1 MDYNKPATILLIL
14 VVLTGFGLSAD
25 LQISAQVNKTSLSMN
40 DVVKY
45 TLKIEGER
53 NVEVPRP
60 NFQGLQIRS
69 GPSQSSQ
76 IQIINGEI
84 NASKTIS
91 WWLSPLKTGK
101 IEIAPVTV
109 KHKGN
114 SYSSQTITLNVTG
127 QSSQQQTQNQ
137 QTQNQQNQN
146 KPDENQDPVIFR
158 AEPEKSEVYN
168 GEQLNVDFVLYFRTR
183 IRNFSRIKLPQAKNF
198 WIEEFES
205 PRQPKV
211 EQVNIKGQQYNRAVI
226 QKIAFFPTKAGQLEI
241 DPMEIKIEVSDPR
254 ERRNR
259 LDDFFNDPFFD
270 DPFFSR
276 TKVVSLSSPSEKINV
291 KPLPDKPDNFSGG
304 VGDYAISAQIDTTQI
319 TENEAFSISYKVQGL
334 GNINSI
340 SLHNPELALNCE
352 VFEPKINRKSKN
364 IGDHVHG
371 ILDYKYVIIPREPGD
386 LEIPS
391 YDFTYFDV
399 EKGQYVT
406 KSTKSFQVKVEAGPD
421 NINVDESA
429 YSRDEIAMLKKDI
442 RYINTDSESW
452 RIQGQTFYDHFWFWL
467 INFLSAGIVVGA
479 LIYRYRMNKYQ
490 GNKGLVRRKKA
501 GSNSREHLNLAENS
515 LKDEKFEQVAH
526 HLYSA
531 LAGYI
536 ADRSGL
542 PESGTDVK
550 TIKQQLKQAGAENG
564 IVKDVEQLLKT
575 LEIKKYAPESISHKE
590 ARKLLQ
596 QTRELA
602 GKVKKII

>member
-1 MDYNKPATILLIL
+1 MIMNHNKPLIILLSIL
-14 VVLTGFGLSAD
+14 VFSALGLSAD
-25 LQISAQVNKTSLSMN
+25 LQISARVNKTTLSMN

-53 NVEVPRP
+53 NIEVPRP

-91 WWLSPLKTGK
+91 WWLSPLKSGK

-109 KHKGN
+109 KHKG
-114 SYSSQTITLNVTG
+114 STYSSQRITLNVTG

-137 QTQNQQNQN
+137 QTQN
-146 KPDENQDPVIFR
+146 KSDENQEAVFFR

-168 GEQLNVDFVLYFRTR
+168 GEQLNVNFVLYFRTR

-211 EQVNIKGQQYNRAVI
+211 EQVNINGKQYNRAVI
-226 QKIAFFPTKAGQLEI
+226 QKIAFFPTKAGQQEI
-241 DPMEIKIEVSDPR
+241 DPMQIKIEVSDPR

-291 KPLPDKPDNFSGG
+291 KPLPDKPNNFSGG
-304 VGDYAISAQIDTTQI
+304 VGDYAISAKIDTSRI

-340 SLHNPELALNCE
+340 SLHEPELALNCE
-352 VFEPKINRKSKN
+352 VFDPKINRKSKN

-371 ILDYKYVIIPREPGD
+371 ILDYKYVIIPREPGA
-386 LEIPS
+386 LKIPA

-399 EKGQYVT
+399 EKGEYVT
-406 KSTKSFQVKVEAGPD
+406 KSTKQLQVTVEPGQD

-442 RYINTDSESW
+442 RYINTDSENW
-452 RIQGQTFYDHFWFWL
+452 RIREQSFYDHFWFWL
-467 INFLSAGIVVGA
+467 INILSAGIIVGA
-479 LIYRYRMNKYQ
+479 LIYRYRINKYQ
-490 GNKGLVRRKKA
+490 GNKGLIRRKKA
-501 GSNSREHLNLAENS
+501 SSKVREHLNSATNS
-515 LKDEKFEQVAH
+515 LKEEKFEQVAH
-526 HLYSA
+526 HLYTA
-531 LAGYI
+531 LTGYI
-536 ADRSGL
+536 ADRRGL
-542 PESGTDVK
+542 PETGTDVK

-564 IVKDVEQLLKT
+564 IVEEIEQLLKT
-575 LEIKKYAPESISHKE
+575 LEMKKYAPESMSQKE
-590 ARKLLQ
+590 AKKLLQ